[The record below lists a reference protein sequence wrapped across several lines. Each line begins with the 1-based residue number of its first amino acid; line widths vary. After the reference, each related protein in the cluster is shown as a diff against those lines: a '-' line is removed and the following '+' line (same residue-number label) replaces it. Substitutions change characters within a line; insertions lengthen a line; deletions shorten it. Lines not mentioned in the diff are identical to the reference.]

1 MPTSKKTKNV
11 LVMKGGV
18 PHWEL
23 TADEICYPIEIK
35 QGRELK
41 KFYAHLSPY
50 QPRELSNT
58 LRKVMSGVKRRKNEL
73 EILPSN
79 RRAYAEMLNG
89 HFLRMTTGVEASPEA
104 QTAYLDSNPILKCKI
119 VEDGYGGIALR
130 ELDDVT
136 TTLDIT
142 QEVGLG
148 YIDTEQTLYNPK
160 GGPDKK
166 GSEETVEIS
175 HGLSEE
181 TETHFQR
188 YEKATS
194 RKVNMSTGNW
204 TTRND
209 YGTLEALYNEL
220 ASEATGYL
228 VNGEKCTQG
237 NRKEWVKRVPLWHKL
252 LVINEVF
259 GEDRVKKT

>member
-1 MPTSKKTKNV
+1 MPRSKQTTEAVKNA
-11 LVMKGGV
+11 LVMVKGV

-35 QGRELK
+35 QGRGLK

-89 HFLRMTTGVEASPEA
+89 HFLKMTTGAEATPEA
-104 QTAYLDSNPILKCKI
+104 QTAYLDANPILKCKI
-119 VEDGYGGIALR
+119 VEEGYGGIALR

-148 YIDTEQTLYNPK
+148 YVDTEQIVYNPK
-160 GGPDKK
+160 TKT
-166 GSEETVEIS
+166 EETVEIS

-181 TETHFQR
+181 AETHFQR

-194 RKVNMSTGNW
+194 RKVNIQTGNW
-204 TTRND
+204 NTRND

-237 NRKEWVKRVPLWHKL
+237 NRKEWVKLVPLWHKL

>member
-1 MPTSKKTKNV
+1 MPRSKQPTNA

-41 KFYAHLSPY
+41 KFYAHLSTY

-58 LRKVMSGVKRRKNEL
+58 LRKVMSGVKRRKNDL

-79 RRAYAEMLNG
+79 RFAYAEMLNG
-89 HFLRMTTGVEASPEA
+89 HFVRMTTGVEKELSPEA
-104 QTAYLDSNPILKCKI
+104 QKDYLDGNPILKCKI
-119 VEDGYGGIALR
+119 VEDGYGGIGLK
-130 ELDDVT
+130 ELDDVA
-136 TTLDIT
+136 TTLDLT
-142 QEVGLG
+142 AEVGLG
-148 YIDTEQTLYNPK
+148 YVDTEQILYSPK
-160 GGPDKK
+160 TKT
-166 GSEETVEIS
+166 EENVEIS
-175 HGLSEE
+175 HGLTEE

-194 RKVNMSTGNW
+194 RKVNIPTGNW

-228 VNGEKCTQG
+228 VNGEKCTQA
-237 NRKEWVKRVPLWHKL
+237 NRKDWVKHVPLWHKL